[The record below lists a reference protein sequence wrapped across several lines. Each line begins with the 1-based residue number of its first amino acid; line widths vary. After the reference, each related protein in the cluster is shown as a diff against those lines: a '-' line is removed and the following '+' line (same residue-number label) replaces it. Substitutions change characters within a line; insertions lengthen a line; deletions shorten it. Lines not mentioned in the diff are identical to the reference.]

1 MTEIKWWQRK
11 NVCGVIAKGHAGFN
25 LGNDIVCSAVSTL
38 LQTLYAGLE
47 IKCDAKVTQHQED
60 GFFELQCEYY
70 DGNRRTVEAVFGSI
84 IVGLELIA
92 NGYPNHVKIER
103 VGW

>member
-1 MTEIKWWQRK
+1 MTEIKWYERK
-11 NVCGVIAKGHAGFN
+11 NVCGLIADGHAGFN
-25 LGNDIVCSAVSTL
+25 PGNDIVCSAVSAL

-47 IKCDAKVTQHQED
+47 IKCGAKVVKHQGD
-60 GFFELQCEYY
+60 GYFEICAEYY
-70 DGNRRTVEAVFGSI
+70 DGNRREVQAVFGSI

-92 NGYPNHVKIER
+92 QGYPENVKVER

>member
-1 MTEIKWWQRK
+1 MTEIKWYERR
-11 NVCGVIAKGHAGFN
+11 NVCGLIADGHAGHN
-25 LGNDIVCSAVSTL
+25 PGNDIVCSAVSAL

-47 IKCDAKVTQHQED
+47 IKCDAKVDRHQED
-60 GFFELQCEYY
+60 GHFEIQAEFY
-70 DGNRRTVEAVFGSI
+70 DGNRREVRAVFGSV

-92 NGYPNHVKIER
+92 KGYPENVKIER

>member
-1 MTEIKWWQRK
+1 MTEIKWYQRK
-11 NVCGVIAKGHAGFN
+11 NVCGLVANGHAGFN
-25 LGNDIVCSAVSTL
+25 PGNDIVCSAVSAL

-47 IKCDAKVTQHQED
+47 IKCDAKVEKHQED
-60 GFFELQCEYY
+60 GHFEIQAEYY
-70 DGNRRTVEAVFGSI
+70 DGNRKEVEAVFGSI

-92 NGYPNHVKIER
+92 RGHSDHVKIER